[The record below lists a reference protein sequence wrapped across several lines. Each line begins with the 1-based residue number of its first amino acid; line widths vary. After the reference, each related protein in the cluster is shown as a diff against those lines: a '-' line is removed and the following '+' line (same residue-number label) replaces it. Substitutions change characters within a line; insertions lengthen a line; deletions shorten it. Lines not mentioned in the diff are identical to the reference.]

1 MTFIEKKLVLN
12 MRKSKLESANMSHGS
27 SFLSLQVSIAPPP
40 QLAVPPLQVF
50 LQVAAATLLQVS
62 ATPPSPSLYSTTY
75 KT

>member
-1 MTFIEKKLVLN
+1 ME
-12 MRKSKLESANMSHGS
+12 SKLESANMSHGS

-62 ATPPSPSLYSTTY
+62 ATPTLQMSATPPSPSLYSITY
-75 KT
+75 KTGT